1 VNEGKY
7 RVLLNI
13 CCKAFYGDFMQL
25 DGKIAIHI
33 LAHWLVVLE
42 AQGLASKQVAA
53 NKKSKFTYRLA
64 EKGIDL

>member
-1 VNEGKY
+1 
-7 RVLLNI
+7 
-13 CCKAFYGDFMQL
+13 MQL

-53 NKKSKFTYRLA
+53 IKKSKFTYRLA